1 MLIINSSITKSINRR
16 VRYAIRNAHL
26 NNYSKM
32 RLILFL
38 RKVYAQNMELVV
50 TGYLRSNVVLI
61 EGGVNV
67 QNTNI

>member
-38 RKVYAQNMELVV
+38 RKVYAQNMELV